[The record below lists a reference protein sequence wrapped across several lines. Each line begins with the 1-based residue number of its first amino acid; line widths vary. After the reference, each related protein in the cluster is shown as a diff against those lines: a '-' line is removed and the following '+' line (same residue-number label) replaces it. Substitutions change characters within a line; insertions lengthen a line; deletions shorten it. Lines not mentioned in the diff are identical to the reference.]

1 MFNCLDTFE
10 LDRLLDEVIPSIP
23 STTSILIIAN
33 FSDQDELS
41 QSVNPAHIFRSKTE
55 INPIKKKSKVNWKEY
70 ERQILYAM
78 LQSKNCFVSHIFF

>member
-41 QSVNPAHIFRSKTE
+41 QSVNPAHIDKVKQAGHKRGAPIYYCKVRKT
-55 INPIKKKSKVNWKEY
+55 
-70 ERQILYAM
+70 
-78 LQSKNCFVSHIFF
+78 FF